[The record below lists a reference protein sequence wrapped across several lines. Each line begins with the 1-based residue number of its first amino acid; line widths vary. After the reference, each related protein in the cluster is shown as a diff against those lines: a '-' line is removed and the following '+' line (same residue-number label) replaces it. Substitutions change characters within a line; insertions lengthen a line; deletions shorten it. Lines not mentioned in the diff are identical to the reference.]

1 MLLFQL
7 AQALCQI
14 AQQNLAADCLGK
26 NSRSL
31 TEGAHHYPWLLS
43 CCITSQCSDFFCKRI
58 YLWYL
63 PADLLADLSSS
74 QILAQADLAECNSPL
89 KIVQIG
95 GDDLF
100 ENDETGANDFLLDP
114 EGGLA

>member
-1 MLLFQL
+1 MINLIMASILLHGSMHVPMLFSFYKS
-7 AQALCQI
+7 
-14 AQQNLAADCLGK
+14 K
-26 NSRSL
+26 NV
-31 TEGAHHYPWLLS
+31 S
-43 CCITSQCSDFFCKRI
+43 C
-58 YLWYL
+58 L

-114 EGGLA
+114 EGGLS

>member
-1 MLLFQL
+1 MHVPMLFSFYKS
-7 AQALCQI
+7 
-14 AQQNLAADCLGK
+14 K
-26 NSRSL
+26 NV
-31 TEGAHHYPWLLS
+31 S
-43 CCITSQCSDFFCKRI
+43 C
-58 YLWYL
+58 L

-114 EGGLA
+114 EGGLS